1 MSKADLTKEKKG
13 SKKDIDKSTG
23 SVKSKKKQEPQP
35 EQHDVSI
42 HKEVPPEQEHHENE
56 QIPQH

>member
-35 EQHDVSI
+35 E
-42 HKEVPPEQEHHENE
+42 
-56 QIPQH
+56 